1 MYKNPAEKARME
13 RPPRNIMVFSGGE
26 NLACEGPTLPI
37 NACIEQ
43 KLPLVFLNKDFK
55 PFVEHLGLVEF

>member
-13 RPPRNIMVFSGGE
+13 SPPRNIMVFSVGE
-26 NLACEGPTLPI
+26 NLACGDPTLPI

-43 KLPLVFLNKDFK
+43 KLPLIF
-55 PFVEHLGLVEF
+55 